1 MDESNAAP
9 VQNTSEASDIINTQQ
24 SNNSGLTAE
33 QVAQYLGTDKET
45 LDEFTKFTNANGKFD
60 KAFSVFKSRISNPNL
75 NPSAQAEQPAQPA
88 QPAQPVQAEQPTQQ
102 AQPVVQPRKEGVLSP
117 NDLNT
122 LTYFDRLAGSDA
134 YKDIAEDIRNGN
146 IIKEMNSF
154 GIRAFYDDG
163 SVDDKLVRQFLDMK
177 AQTVVAKQTS
187 ATPIES
193 SAPTVDY
200 VQVGETINSMQ
211 EAMAVLQQD
220 SALKMQGR
228 GGHPSAAKAEEFMRS
243 MLNGGNK

>member
-1 MDESNAAP
+1 MDNTQEAAGVASAP
-9 VQNTSEASDIINTQQ
+9 QTEATPNTNIEQAPAVDMHGFTSEQ
-24 SNNSGLTAE
+24 LAE
-33 QVAQYLGTDKET
+33 MR
-45 LDEFTKFTNANGKFD
+45 KFYDANGGFEKI
-60 KAFSVFKSRISNPNL
+60 KSKIS

-88 QPAQPVQAEQPTQQ
+88 QPTQPVQAEQPTQQ